1 MFLYDLYQ
9 SRHNMEDFN
18 LFTLDEVDKAF
29 EMITQLKYNQT
40 HRFTGKG
47 AGLAI
52 TPVAAG
58 HMIGGAMW
66 RILKEGEEDIVYAV
80 DVNHKKERHLNGK
93 TVFSENSWNRKNG
106 NILVKYEPIWK
117 IQISASQIEFGG
129 NFYL

>member
-1 MFLYDLYQ
+1 MGQMFLYDLYQ

-93 TVFSENSWNRKNG
+93 TVLSENS
-106 NILVKYEPIWK
+106 
-117 IQISASQIEFGG
+117 
-129 NFYL
+129 

>member
-1 MFLYDLYQ
+1 MGQMFLYDLYQ

-80 DVNHKKERHLNGK
+80 DVNHKKERHLNGRTFLSK
-93 TVFSENSWNRKNG
+93 VE
-106 NILVKYEPIWK
+106 
-117 IQISASQIEFGG
+117 IS
-129 NFYL
+129 